1 MAQKRMIDKKIS
13 VSEQVANLS
22 ISAQC
27 LYTWS
32 IPHADDLGLL
42 HVSART
48 LKATIVPMWEMPLAD
63 FEKLVEEI
71 CQQKLWTIFEH
82 DRGQYYRLANF
93 TRYQTLKRDRQPQ
106 TILPIMYLTDP
117 KETWAFLETIGFQL
131 ETSGIQVEA
140 EVKRSEEKGSEV
152 KREKAPHAS
161 VSYLSKIPAE
171 DMAGFVKRFIATEKE
186 IKSKAEDLLLYCQSK
201 RKVYANYRSFLL
213 NALKKD
219 FKERDGAGASK
230 YAKL

>member
-22 ISAQC
+22 IPAQC

-42 HVSART
+42 HASSRT
-48 LKATIVPMWEMPLAD
+48 LKATIVPMWDMTLPEFD
-63 FEKLVEEI
+63 KLVKEI
-71 CQQKLWTIFEH
+71 TDQSLWAPYEYDKGTF
-82 DRGQYYRLANF
+82 YRLTNF

-106 TILPIMYLTDP
+106 TILPIMYGTDP
-117 KETWAFLETIGFQL
+117 LATWKLLEEIGFRLETFGN
-131 ETSGIQVEA
+131 QVES

-161 VSYLSKIPAE
+161 ISYLSNIPKE
-171 DMAGFVKRFIATEKE
+171 DMDGFLKRFVANEKE

-201 RKVYANYRSFLL
+201 RRTYSNYRSFLL

-219 FKERDGAGASK
+219 FKERDSK
-230 YAKL
+230 EGKYSRL